1 MMENRKR
8 DKYILKVKYSDL
20 LYVMG
25 KKEELK
31 IGMLLKK
38 KISPTN
44 ETHDC
49 RTELLADGGNARAIA
64 EDILTYC

>member
-1 MMENRKR
+1 MENRKR
-8 DKYILKVKYSDL
+8 DKYILKIRYSDL

-25 KKEELK
+25 KKEEFK

-49 RTELLADGGNARAIA
+49 RTSLLAEGGNARAIA
-64 EDILTYC
+64 EDILSYC

>member
-1 MMENRKR
+1 MENRKR
-8 DKYILKVKYSDL
+8 DKYIMKIKYSDL

-38 KISPTN
+38 KISTTG
-44 ETHDC
+44 EIFDC
-49 RTELLADGGNARAIA
+49 RTELLSEGGNARAIA

>member
-1 MMENRKR
+1 MENRKR
-8 DKYILKVKYSDL
+8 DKYILKVKYADL

-31 IGMLLKK
+31 IGILLKK

-44 ETHDC
+44 EKHDC
-49 RTELLADGGNARAIA
+49 RTELLAEGGNARAIA
-64 EDILTYC
+64 EDVLTYC

>member
-1 MMENRKR
+1 MENRKR
-8 DKYILKVKYSDL
+8 DKYILKVKYADL

-31 IGMLLKK
+31 IGILLKK

-44 ETHDC
+44 EIHDC
-49 RTELLADGGNARAIA
+49 RTELLAEGGNARAIA
-64 EDILTYC
+64 EDVLTYC